1 MKKRITV
8 AVKSF
13 LTMMLLFSLVIVFPE
28 SVNAAFFG
36 VDSWE
41 DCILENL
48 DGAKND
54 FAIRALVEACEGK
67 PKVKEIEDERRLRSR
82 TTPED
87 CYLENAKFAHSR
99 QSARALG
106 DVCRNLYG
114 EYGSKPFKKPG
125 FFDPKN
131 YRDCYLEYSK
141 DIAEEINIR
150 SVAAMCLA
158 KFPK

>member
-54 FAIRALVEACEGK
+54 FTIRALVTELSDTRVGRFISLPLK
-67 PKVKEIEDERRLRSR
+67 M
-82 TTPED
+82 
-87 CYLENAKFAHSR
+87 N
-99 QSARALG
+99 
-106 DVCRNLYG
+106 
-114 EYGSKPFKKPG
+114 
-125 FFDPKN
+125 
-131 YRDCYLEYSK
+131 
-141 DIAEEINIR
+141 
-150 SVAAMCLA
+150 
-158 KFPK
+158 